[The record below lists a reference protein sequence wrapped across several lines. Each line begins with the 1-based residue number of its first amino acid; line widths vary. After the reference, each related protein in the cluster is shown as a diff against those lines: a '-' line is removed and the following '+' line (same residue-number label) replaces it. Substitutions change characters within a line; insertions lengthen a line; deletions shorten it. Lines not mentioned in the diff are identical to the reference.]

1 MERNHLKY
9 PVYVGDVQG
18 DADASHAAGV
28 PIIYASYGFGEITD
42 AEEKIDR
49 FEDLIKTVK
58 LICEGAEQ
66 IL

>member
-1 MERNHLKY
+1 M
-9 PVYVGDVQG
+9 QG